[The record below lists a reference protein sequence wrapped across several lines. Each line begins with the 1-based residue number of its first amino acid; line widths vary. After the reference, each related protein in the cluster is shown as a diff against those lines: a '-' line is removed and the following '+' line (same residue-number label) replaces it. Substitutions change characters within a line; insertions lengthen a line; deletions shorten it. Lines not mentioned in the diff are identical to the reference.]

1 MRKVIVALIL
11 IMMAVPAEADEV
23 ECLAKNIYYEARDQ
37 NITGMYAVAGVT
49 LNRVKDRRW
58 PNDVCAVVKQRTVVQ
73 NQWICQFSWFCDGKS
88 DNPKDLYNWNVCY
101 TIAYIAINDNAL
113 GFIPPNTY
121 WYHNNAVKPYWASA
135 YHRTAV
141 IGDHTFYSD
150 RQYAF

>member
-11 IMMAVPAEADEV
+11 VMIAVPAEADEV

-37 NITGMYAVAGVT
+37 DLTGMYAVAAVT

-58 PNDVCAVVKQRTVVQ
+58 PNDICAVVKQRTIVQ

-88 DNPKDLYNWNVCY
+88 DNPKDLYNWNVSY
-101 TIAYIAINDNAL
+101 TIAYVAVKDSDWVSYS
-113 GFIPPNTY
+113 IPSDTY
-121 WYHNNAVKPYWASA
+121 WYHNNEVKPYWASA
-135 YHRTAV
+135 YHRAAV

-150 RQYAF
+150 R